1 MIKCN
6 KCGTQ
11 NKDGSRF
18 CSNCGNDLNSNVNSN
33 INNTN
38 NKSSEKVLFC
48 ILAFFFPIIGIIV
61 GCIYS
66 KDKKE
71 VSKPVLITSF
81 VSIGVKVISFILFF
95 VLFFGM
101 VISEIE
107 PNLPSYSC
115 STLCNNNYRVVGKN
129 CTCRDGRKYDL
140 DTGKLID
147 EDHNDNDIKDDDSS
161 LDDNTIINKEIT
173 ITGDPINGKLKS
185 WKEDVNNGREVITVI
200 ASSGC
205 PHCKEYKPVITD
217 IANKYNIKL
226 YFFEADLLEQS
237 DKDILTNIDS
247 DKFSYAGSVPFTFV
261 IRNNQY
267 IGDTVGY
274 INSGSTI
281 YYLNKF
287 GFNIP
292 EDYSYNDNSNNS
304 I

>member
-1 MIKCN
+1 
-6 KCGTQ
+6 
-11 NKDGSRF
+11 
-18 CSNCGNDLNSNVNSN
+18 
-33 INNTN
+33 
-38 NKSSEKVLFC
+38 
-48 ILAFFFPIIGIIV
+48 V

-115 STLCNNNYRVVGKN
+115 STLCNSNYRVVGKN

-185 WKEDVNNGREVITVI
+185 WKEDINNGREVITVI

>member
-18 CSNCGNDLNSNVNSN
+18 CSNCGNDLNSNVNN
-33 INNTN
+33 NVNNTN

-115 STLCNNNYRVVGKN
+115 STLCNSNYRVVGKN

-147 EDHNDNDIKDDDSS
+147 EDHNDNDIKDNDSS
-161 LDDNTIINKEIT
+161 LDDNTIIKKEIT

-185 WKEDVNNGREVITVI
+185 WKEDINNGREVITVI

-247 DKFSYAGSVPFTFV
+247 DKFSYAGSIPFTFV